1 MMTVAAIAQHC
12 NAVFL
17 AAGVPAAALPID
29 DTQIGMCLMPR
40 DLPDPSPE
48 GLIVLQ
54 TSGVPVAAA
63 DAAWIAHRVVELHEG
78 APTWRKWRTP

>member
-1 MMTVAAIAQHC
+1 MTNVAAIAQHC
-12 NAVFL
+12 NAVFR
-17 AAGVPAAALPID
+17 AANVPAAALPID
-29 DTQIGMCLMPR
+29 DTQIGMFVFPL

-78 APTWRKWRTP
+78 APTWRKWGTP